1 MSPSRLRGM
10 LLAAV
15 AATAAALLLAWSQ
28 PWYTVVLTDDA
39 PSTEAL
45 SVGGDVAASG
55 IAPLALTALAL
66 VAALA
71 IAGPVFRRILG
82 VLGALLGGSIIAVA
96 FVTIGDPIAASAP
109 VVTDATGISGAE
121 SVAELVASIEGTVWP
136 WLAVVFGALVIVWG
150 VAIAL
155 TAGRWP
161 VSGRKYTRTRTVDAT
176 EAMTDPV
183 SEWDALSEGDDPTA
197 PDR

>member
-1 MSPSRLRGM
+1 M
-10 LLAAV
+10 
-15 AATAAALLLAWSQ
+15 
-28 PWYTVVLTDDA
+28 
-39 PSTEAL
+39 
-45 SVGGDVAASG
+45 
-55 IAPLALTALAL
+55 
-66 VAALA
+66 
-71 IAGPVFRRILG
+71 
-82 VLGALLGGSIIAVA
+82 
-96 FVTIGDPIAASAP
+96 TIGDPIAASAP